1 MQAANPRADDSGDVI
16 VAVNGRRVESVTNFA
31 VELDRIGV
39 DNTAELT
46 VVRDGKERKVR
57 VRVVDV
63 APKRPVR

>member
-1 MQAANPRADDSGDVI
+1 LQAANPRADDSGDVI